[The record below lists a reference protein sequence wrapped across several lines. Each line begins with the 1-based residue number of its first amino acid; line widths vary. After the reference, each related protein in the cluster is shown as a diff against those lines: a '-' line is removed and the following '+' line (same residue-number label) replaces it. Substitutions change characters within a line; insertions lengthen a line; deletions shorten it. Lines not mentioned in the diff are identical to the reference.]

1 MTGKILAL
9 IVFFGAL
16 LAGPVDVLG
25 QANSSATSNPTA
37 FCDRDPRLGVS
48 AYCKDLADLQSAV
61 NGGAT
66 KTTASGTLN
75 KLDLSHAAATNKFIT
90 ATADVVVAKAALSSL
105 STSKAAASTALADA
119 GQARLD

>member
-16 LAGPVDVLG
+16 LAGSVEALG
-25 QANSSATSNPTA
+25 QANSSSNPRA
-37 FCDRDPRLGVS
+37 FCDGDPRLGVR
-48 AYCKDLADLQSAV
+48 AYCKDLADLQTSV
-61 NGGAT
+61 NSGAT

-105 STSKAAASTALADA
+105 STSKAAERTALADA
-119 GQARLD
+119 GQ